1 MNSPLFKT
9 SFAIPQPNA
18 AIAPQSVCPSTLPLV
33 LLPVRLET
41 RFFKLAGG
49 VTELRIRIYPD
60 RIHTDSHQPELTTD
74 ERTWGMQYWRQDWVA
89 GPDPVARGDAWRTLA
104 NRFGAP
110 RAAWIA
116 RTLKP
121 TNLQLRP
128 AQAPA
133 PE

>member
-60 RIHTDSHQPELTTD
+60 RIHTDSPP
-74 ERTWGMQYWRQDWVA
+74 A
-89 GPDPVARGDAWRTLA
+89 GADDRRAHLGHAVLAAGLGRGA
-104 NRFGAP
+104 
-110 RAAWIA
+110 
-116 RTLKP
+116 
-121 TNLQLRP
+121 
-128 AQAPA
+128 
-133 PE
+133 